1 MFHPLPIVDAP
12 EPLPGDSIGATVV
25 FIDRGVYGFIEKR
38 ERVGVITGQ
47 KYCRITGQHFL
58 VSGEGFNLPHLV
70 HQTDIVS
77 FCHPSVQESKTA
89 TAAVATIAV

>member
-1 MFHPLPIVDAP
+1 MLEITAVPTQDAP

-38 ERVGVITGQ
+38 ERVGVIMGQ

-58 VSGEGFNLPHLV
+58 VSADGFNLPHLV

-77 FCHPSVQESKTA
+77 FCHPSLVESKTA
-89 TAAVATIAV
+89 AFAAV